1 MFSTENLQVG
11 DKVIVVHGSIY
22 SGEVRDVG
30 EIVKKTPTGKVD
42 VKYCGGSPQ
51 RYYKDGSYYGAR
63 QRYST
68 SSNYLVEYSKEA
80 EEEILRQK
88 KLQRMQ
94 RWLKEFDYTKLS
106 YEEAEQV
113 YTLVAGLKN
122 S

>member
-1 MFSTENLQVG
+1 VFSTENLRVG

-22 SGEVRDVG
+22 SGKVRDVG
-30 EIVKKTPTGKVD
+30 EIVKKTPAGKVD
-42 VKYCGGSPQ
+42 VRYCAGYPQ
-51 RYYKDGSYYGAR
+51 RYYKDGSCYA
-63 QRYST
+63 T
-68 SSNYLVEYSKEA
+68 ASNYLEEYSKEA

-88 KLQRMQ
+88 KLWSMQ
-94 RWLKEFDYTKLS
+94 RWLKDFDYTKLS